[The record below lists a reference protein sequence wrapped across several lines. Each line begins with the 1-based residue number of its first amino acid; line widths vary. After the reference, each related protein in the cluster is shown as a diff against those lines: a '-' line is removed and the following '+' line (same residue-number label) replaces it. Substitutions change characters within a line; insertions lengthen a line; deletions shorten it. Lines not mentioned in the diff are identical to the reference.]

1 LANAVGIWSLC
12 SSIIS
17 CTVSITSRHRWSLV
31 FGLDTVWWTTKLI
44 SAKLIL
50 IPNRKYTATVN
61 EDTKIY
67 PFFEK
72 ADGRFS

>member
-1 LANAVGIWSLC
+1 LC

-17 CTVSITSRHRWSLV
+17 CTVSITSNLV